1 MLLRT
6 RLETRR
12 VGFTLIE
19 LLVVIAIIAVLIA
32 LLLPAVQAAR
42 EAARRAQCVNNLKQ
56 IGLGFMN
63 FESTYNSIPQGP
75 HDGHPQA
82 VTATGAP
89 APNGYQYDEK
99 IGVDYEG
106 VSTCCRA
113 ANADGWNHFFKI
125 LPYIEQSVLYNL
137 ANFSAPPIWNGG
149 VSGSPVANS
158 SNEDVIA
165 QAVIA
170 SFYCPSRRGPIAYNT
185 SIVLNGTAARFSRN
199 DYAGCG
205 GFLQGETYECI
216 NNGGDGS
223 LTGGSSLVPAAP
235 NGAIPITNERNPIDW
250 GNTSGRKG
258 AIVHPGRGA
267 KRRLAD
273 FTDGTSNSIV
283 AGEKCLPP
291 SRHSSDGGDNERWQ
305 NSGWDEDCVRWHF
318 VPHPDQND
326 PALNG
331 FCLSPRSP
339 NTGGTLWRRMF
350 GSSHAGGVNVVLG
363 DGSVR
368 FVKFTV
374 NPATFRKLACID
386 DAEILSA
393 DEL

>member
-1 MLLRT
+1 MLDRT

-12 VGFTLIE
+12 SGFTLIE

-63 FESTYNSIPQGP
+63 FESTYNHFPQGP

-89 APNGYQYDEK
+89 APNGYQYDER

-113 ANADGWNHFFKI
+113 ANADGWNQFFKI
-125 LPYIEQSVLYNL
+125 LPYIEQTVLYNIT
-137 ANFSAPPIWNGG
+137 NFTAPPIWNGG
-149 VSGSPVANS
+149 VSGSPAVNNA
-158 SNEDVIA
+158 NEDVVA

-170 SFYCPSRRGPIAYNT
+170 SYYCPSRRGLIAYDT
-185 SIVLNGTAARFSRN
+185 SVAGVPVRFSRN
-199 DYAGCG
+199 DYAGCAG
-205 GFLQGETYECI
+205 YLQGEIYECI
-216 NNGGDGS
+216 NNGGNGS
-223 LTGGSSLVPAAP
+223 LTGGSTFVPPPP
-235 NGAIPITNERNPIDW
+235 NGSVPITNERNPIDW

-291 SRHSSDGGDNERWQ
+291 SRHSTDGGDNERWQ
-305 NSGWDEDCVRWHF
+305 NSGWDEDNIRWHF
-318 VPHPDQND
+318 VPLPDATA
-326 PALNG
+326 PAKSG
-331 FCLSPRSP
+331 VCLTPASPDS
-339 NTGGTLWRRMF
+339 GGTLWRRMF
-350 GSSHAGGVNVVLG
+350 GSSHPGGANMVLG

-374 NPATFRKLACID
+374 NASAFRKLACID
-386 DAEILSA
+386 DGEVLSA
-393 DEL
+393 DEY